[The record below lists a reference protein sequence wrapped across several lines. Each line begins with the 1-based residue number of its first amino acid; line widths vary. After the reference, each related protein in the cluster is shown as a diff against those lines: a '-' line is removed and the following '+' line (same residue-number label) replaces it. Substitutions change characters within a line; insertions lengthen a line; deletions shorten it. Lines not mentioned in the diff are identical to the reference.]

1 MSSPNVAKSLP
12 SFYATRPLR
21 CKREEWVSPCIAGM
35 MSLPWL
41 VMYGVS
47 RWRKRAEPRKVKPAM
62 TSAPPITTLFVDVG
76 NVLLTDSWGPLMRQ
90 KAVDTFGIDISD
102 VAKRSQLT
110 FEGYEEGKM
119 TLDEYLTWVVFHEDR
134 SFSRAALT
142 EFMLAQSEAH
152 PEMLDLM
159 RTLKTR
165 YGLKIVVVTNDG
177 REFIVHRIQR
187 FGLKEFV
194 DFFVVSCFVQSRKP
208 ETRIYQLALDMV
220 QVDPK
225 EVAYIDD
232 QILFVE
238 VAESL
243 GLHGIHH
250 TSYASTRAALAA
262 FGLS

>member
-1 MSSPNVAKSLP
+1 MHG
-12 SFYATRPLR
+12 
-21 CKREEWVSPCIAGM
+21 E
-35 MSLPWL
+35 
-41 VMYGVS
+41 S
-47 RWRKRAEPRKVKPAM
+47 RWRRLAEPREVKQAM
-62 TSAPPITTLFVDVG
+62 TNAPLITTLFVDVG
-76 NVLLTDSWGPLMRQ
+76 NVLLTDSWGPVMRQ
-90 KAVDTFGIDISD
+90 KAVDTFGFDFAD

-110 FEGYEEGKM
+110 FEGYEEGKV
-119 TLDEYLTWVVFHEDR
+119 TLDEYLTWVVFHEKR

-142 EFMLAQSEAH
+142 EFMLAQSAAH

-177 REFIVHRIQR
+177 REFIIHRIQR

-208 ETRIYQLALDMV
+208 ETQIYRLALDMA
-220 QVDPK
+220 QVDPQ
-225 EVAYIDD
+225 EVVYIDD

>member
-1 MSSPNVAKSLP
+1 
-12 SFYATRPLR
+12 
-21 CKREEWVSPCIAGM
+21 M
-35 MSLPWL
+35 MSPPRLARH
-41 VMYGVS
+41 GVS
-47 RWRKRAEPRKVKPAM
+47 RWRKLAEPRKGKPAM

-76 NVLLTDSWGPLMRQ
+76 NVLLTDSWGPVMRQ
-90 KAVDTFGIDISD
+90 KAVDTFGFDFAD
-102 VAKRSQLT
+102 VAKRSQLS
-110 FEGYEEGKM
+110 FEGYEEGKV
-119 TLDEYLTWVVFHEDR
+119 TLDELLTWVVFHEER

-177 REFIVHRIQR
+177 REFIVHRIRR

-208 ETRIYQLALDMV
+208 ETQIYQLALDMA

-225 EVAYIDD
+225 EVVYIDD
-232 QILFVE
+232 QRLFVE

-250 TSYASTRAALAA
+250 TGYASTRAALAA
-262 FGLS
+262 FGLA

>member
-1 MSSPNVAKSLP
+1 
-12 SFYATRPLR
+12 
-21 CKREEWVSPCIAGM
+21 
-35 MSLPWL
+35 
-41 VMYGVS
+41 
-47 RWRKRAEPRKVKPAM
+47 M

-76 NVLLTDSWGPLMRQ
+76 NVLLTDSWGPVMRQ
-90 KAVDTFGIDISD
+90 KAVDRFGFDFAD

-110 FEGYEEGKM
+110 FEGYEEGKV
-119 TLDEYLTWVVFHEDR
+119 TLDEYLTWVVFHEER
-134 SFSRAALT
+134 PFSRAALI
-142 EFMLAQSEAH
+142 EFMLAQSAAH

-177 REFIVHRIQR
+177 REFIVHRIRR

-208 ETRIYQLALDMV
+208 EKQIYHLALDLA
-220 QVDPK
+220 QVEPQ
-225 EVAYIDD
+225 EAVYIDD
-232 QILFVE
+232 QLLFVE

-243 GLHGIHH
+243 GLHGLHH

-262 FGLS
+262 FGLA

>member
-1 MSSPNVAKSLP
+1 MPLALCGAGGRVGVALP
-12 SFYATRPLR
+12 
-21 CKREEWVSPCIAGM
+21 KQPCVAGM
-35 MSLPWL
+35 MSPPLL
-41 VMYGVS
+41 AMRGVPC
-47 RWRKRAEPRKVKPAM
+47 RPMLAAPRKVKHTM
-62 TSAPPITTLFVDVG
+62 RSAPPITTLFVDVG
-76 NVLLTDSWGPLMRQ
+76 NVLLTDSWGPVMRQ
-90 KAVDTFGIDISD
+90 RAVDTFGIDIADIAD

-119 TLDEYLTWVVFHEDR
+119 TLDEYLTWVVFHEER
-134 SFSRAALT
+134 SFSRAALI

-208 ETRIYQLALDMV
+208 AMQIYQLALDMA

-225 EVAYIDD
+225 EVVYIDD
-232 QILFVE
+232 QPLFVE

-243 GLHGIHH
+243 GCHGIHH
-250 TSYASTRAALAA
+250 TSYDSTRAALSA

>member
-1 MSSPNVAKSLP
+1 MGSVADDAAEGALP
-12 SFYATRPLR
+12 KQPRA
-21 CKREEWVSPCIAGM
+21 AGM
-35 MSLPWL
+35 TSPPRLATH
-41 VMYGVS
+41 GVS
-47 RWRKRAEPRKVKPAM
+47 RWRRLAEPRKVTHAM

-76 NVLLTDSWGPLMRQ
+76 NVLLTDSWGPAMRQ
-90 KAVDTFGIDISD
+90 KAVDKFGIDIAD
-102 VAKRSQLT
+102 VAKRSQLS
-110 FEGYEEGKM
+110 FEGYEEGKV
-119 TLDEYLTWVVFHEDR
+119 TLDEYLTWVVFHEER
-134 SFSRAALT
+134 PFSRAALT

-165 YGLKIVVVTNDG
+165 YGLKVVVVTNDG

-194 DFFVVSCFVQSRKP
+194 DFFVVSCFVHSRKP
-208 ETRIYQLALDMV
+208 ETQIYQLALDLA
-220 QVDPK
+220 QIDPK
-225 EVAYIDD
+225 EVIYIDD
-232 QILFVE
+232 QRLFVE

-262 FGLS
+262 LGLS